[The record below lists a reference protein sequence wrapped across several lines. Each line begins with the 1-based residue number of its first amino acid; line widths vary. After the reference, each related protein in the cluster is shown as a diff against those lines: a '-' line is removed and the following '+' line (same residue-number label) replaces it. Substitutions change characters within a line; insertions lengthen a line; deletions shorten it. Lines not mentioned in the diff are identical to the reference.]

1 MENAT
6 ILDLTKIGS
15 SSPKASSPTTSGP
28 DALGQPSI
36 DLRGR
41 LEVGEPVEVLSSFDS
56 RWTHGFSVAVVDEAM
71 VKLQRLSD
79 GRILPVWFP
88 AAMIRPAALR

>member
-1 MENAT
+1 MKNAA
-6 ILDLTKIGS
+6 ILDLTALES
-15 SSPKASSPTTSGP
+15 SDPSASRPP
-28 DALGQPSI
+28 PI

-41 LEVGEPVEVLSSFDS
+41 LEVGEPVEVLSSFDR

-79 GRILPVWFP
+79 GRILPASFP
-88 AAMIRPAALR
+88 ATMIRPAALR